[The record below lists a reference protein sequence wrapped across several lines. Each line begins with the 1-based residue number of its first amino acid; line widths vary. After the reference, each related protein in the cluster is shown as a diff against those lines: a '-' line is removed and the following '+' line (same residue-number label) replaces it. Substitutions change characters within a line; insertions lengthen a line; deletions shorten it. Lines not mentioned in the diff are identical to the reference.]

1 MGGERRARVGREPTR
16 PLICLPRW
24 TAHTTARP
32 ASATSARR
40 SVRGASPTTTL
51 HVCDALP
58 SARRTHMDMDP
69 PTPALPFQPA
79 VCLTAHAKLTCCP
92 CTALHPL
99 LFTSHAKLDRT
110 LVATAARWT
119 LPSPT
124 RCAPTIP
131 PPLGKSDHSLPNDVS
146 PGLIASRE
154 RSMLGE
160 ELQRRE
166 VRAHPV
172 CRDHGGC
179 CGSLPKPQQPAAAAT
194 LCARRA
200 ALRWL
205 TSVRFSPVPSLPPNK
220 APSFISFPTTH
231 RFVAPPARG
240 ESERSWEV

>member
-1 MGGERRARVGREPTR
+1 MGGERRARVGREPTH

-40 SVRGASPTTTL
+40 SVRGASPKTTL

-79 VCLTAHAKLTCCP
+79 VCLTARAKLTCCP

-131 PPLGKSDHSLPNDVS
+131 PPLGKSDHSLPNYVC
-146 PGLIASRE
+146 PGLIGSRK

-179 CGSLPKPQQPAAAAT
+179 CGSLPEPQQPAAAAT
-194 LCARRA
+194 LCARRGCA
-200 ALRWL
+200 PVVNVGALLSSPFLAPSLSSRL
-205 TSVRFSPVPSLPPNK
+205 PCSLSHTNFPRPTCALPVP
-220 APSFISFPTTH
+220 
-231 RFVAPPARG
+231 R
-240 ESERSWEV
+240 